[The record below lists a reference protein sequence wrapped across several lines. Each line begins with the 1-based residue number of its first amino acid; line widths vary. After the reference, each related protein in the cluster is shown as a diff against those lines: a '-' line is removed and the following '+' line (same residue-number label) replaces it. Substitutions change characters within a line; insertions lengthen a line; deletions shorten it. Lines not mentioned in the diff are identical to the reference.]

1 MAMNAQRITVRVQPR
16 ASRDEILGLNELG
29 ALRVRVKA
37 PPVDDAAN
45 EALVQLLAKT
55 LGVRKSSVTLVSGET
70 ARNKII
76 EVEGLTGDELR
87 TRLQPP
93 LSLSDT

>member
-1 MAMNAQRITVRVQPR
+1 MNASRITVRLQPR
-16 ASRDEILGLNELG
+16 ASRDEILGLNEEG

-37 PPVDDAAN
+37 PPVDGAAN

-55 LGVRKSSVTLVSGET
+55 LGVRKGSVTLVSSAT

-76 EVEGLTGDELR
+76 EVEGLTAGELR
-87 TRLQPP
+87 TRLIGP
-93 LSLSDT
+93 